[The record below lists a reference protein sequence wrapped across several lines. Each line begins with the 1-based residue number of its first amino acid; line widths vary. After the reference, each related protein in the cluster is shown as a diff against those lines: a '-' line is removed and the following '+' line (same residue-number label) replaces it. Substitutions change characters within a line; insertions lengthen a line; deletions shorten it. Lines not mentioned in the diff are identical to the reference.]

1 MKTTILY
8 EDQDIF
14 VCYKPAG
21 FAVQSARP
29 SQMDMESELRGFLH
43 GAQLHVVHRLDQP
56 VEGLLVFAKNKT
68 SATKLGAQA
77 QSAILNKH
85 YRALVCGKMLP
96 DSGKLVDEL
105 IKKQNGVGEV
115 VTEKVRSGVLGQQ
128 AKQSRSG
135 VPGQQ
140 IKHAELSYQVLSYQN
155 DTDVSDVEIHLIT
168 GRFHQIRLQFAHA
181 GHPLAGDRKYG
192 GETAAARG
200 NMLGI
205 SGVALCAHRLVLRH
219 PRTGRE
225 MDFSV
230 TPSFIRAK

>member
-8 EDQDIF
+8 EDQDIL

-43 GAQLHVVHRLDQP
+43 SAQLHVVHRLDQP

-68 SATKLGAQA
+68 SAAKLSAQA
-77 QSAILNKH
+77 QSGILNKH
-85 YRALVCGKMLP
+85 YRALVCGKLLP

-115 VTEKVRSGVLGQQ
+115 VTEQLRSGVLGQQ
-128 AKQSRSG
+128 AK
-135 VPGQQ
+135 
-140 IKHAELSYQVLSYQN
+140 HAELSYQVMSYQN
-155 DTDVSDVEIHLIT
+155 DTDVSDVEIQLIT
-168 GRFHQIRLQFAHA
+168 GRFHQIRLQFSHA
-181 GHPLAGDRKYG
+181 GYPLAGDRKYG
-192 GETAAARG
+192 GEIAAARG

-205 SGVALCAHRLVLRH
+205 SGVALCAQRLVLRH
-219 PRTGRE
+219 PRTGKE

-230 TPSFIRAK
+230 TPSFIRAD

>member
-8 EDQDIF
+8 EDQDIL

-68 SATKLGAQA
+68 SAAKLSAQA

-115 VTEKVRSGVLGQQ
+115 VTEQVRSGVPVQQ
-128 AKQSRSG
+128 
-135 VPGQQ
+135 P
-140 IKHAELSYQVLSYQN
+140 KHAELSYQVLSYQN

-192 GETAAARG
+192 GEIAAVRG

-205 SGVALCAHRLVLRH
+205 SGVALCAQRLVLRH
-219 PRTGRE
+219 PRTGKE